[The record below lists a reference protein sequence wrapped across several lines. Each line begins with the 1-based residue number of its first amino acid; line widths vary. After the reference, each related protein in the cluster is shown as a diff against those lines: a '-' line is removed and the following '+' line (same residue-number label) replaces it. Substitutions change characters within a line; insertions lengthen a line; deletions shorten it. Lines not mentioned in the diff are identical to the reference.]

1 MVGKNITFG
10 LLIVLG
16 FSLSGC
22 SIFTIGAEASYCVE
36 NGADYT
42 DAGVC
47 DDPMTIY
54 ENRQALADLANHGSC
69 SRR

>member
-1 MVGKNITFG
+1 MVILMF
-10 LLIVLG
+10 L
-16 FSLSGC
+16 LSGC
-22 SIFTIGAEASYCVE
+22 SLFTVGAGASYCIE

-54 ENRQALADLANHGSC
+54 ENRHALADLANKSSC
-69 SRR
+69 ARR

>member
-10 LLIVLG
+10 LIVVLA
-16 FSLSGC
+16 FLLSGC
-22 SIFTIGAEASYCVE
+22 SLLIVGKEASYCVE

-54 ENRQALADLANHGSC
+54 ENRHALADLSNNGNC
-69 SRR
+69 RR

>member
-1 MVGKNITFG
+1 MVGKKKAF
-10 LLIVLG
+10 VLMVVSV
-16 FSLSGC
+16 FLLSGC
-22 SIFTIGAEASYCVE
+22 SVFTMGSEASYCIE
-36 NGADYT
+36 HGADYT

-54 ENRQALADLANHGSC
+54 ENRHALADLANRGNC

>member
-1 MVGKNITFG
+1 MVGKKITFV
-10 LLIVLG
+10 LIVTLA
-16 FSLSGC
+16 FLLSGC
-22 SIFTIGAEASYCVE
+22 SVFTIGAEASYCVE
-36 NGADYT
+36 HGADYT

-54 ENRQALADLANHGSC
+54 ENRHALADLANHGSC